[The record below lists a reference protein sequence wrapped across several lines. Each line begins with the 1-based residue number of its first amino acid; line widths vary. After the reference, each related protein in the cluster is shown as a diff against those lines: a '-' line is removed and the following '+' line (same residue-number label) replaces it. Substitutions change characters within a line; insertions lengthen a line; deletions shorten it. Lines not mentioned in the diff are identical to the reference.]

1 MAQQKGRTS
10 KADATR
16 RQLLDAAIEVISER
30 GYADTTVERIVEV
43 AGVSKG
49 VAYYHFSSK
58 ADIATCILVEGIG
71 EIVDDFVA
79 IAGKAPSAVEALT
92 AMMDSFAATIFRN
105 AGFGRILVS
114 ELWRRGREWSE
125 PMRALEERLLAVLR
139 GQIERGQR
147 EGSIRGD
154 IDAAFEAVAV
164 VGMVLTTTLH
174 YIREAEQRA
183 EEAATAPR
191 RLRRRSARLPCAFAT
206 TCTTPTRRGPGLLPS
221 LRRHPRAP
229 PPACAAARN
238 RFFSVSATV
247 ALAR

>member
-147 EGSIRGD
+147 SRRYRCGVRGGGRGGHGAHD
-154 IDAAFEAVAV
+154 DAA
-164 VGMVLTTTLH
+164 LH
-174 YIREAEQRA
+174 PRGR
-183 EEAATAPR
+183 TAR
-191 RLRRRSARLPCAFAT
+191 RGGLRLR
-206 TCTTPTRRGPGLLPS
+206 
-221 LRRHPRAP
+221 
-229 PPACAAARN
+229 
-238 RFFSVSATV
+238 
-247 ALAR
+247 

>member
-49 VAYYHFSSK
+49 VAYYHFS
-58 ADIATCILVEGIG
+58 CILVEGIG

-183 EEAATAPR
+183 EEGCDCAE
-191 RLRRRSARLPCAFAT
+191 AFAAAE
-206 TCTTPTRRGPGLLPS
+206 RS
-221 LRRHPRAP
+221 L
-229 PPACAAARN
+229 
-238 RFFSVSATV
+238 TV
-247 ALAR
+247 RICDYVHHANA